1 MACVSPA
8 LVAASHWFLFVAVT
22 AFIAC
27 LLWCFIY
34 VLSIREAL
42 KLPINW
48 ILTELLNTAIFAV
61 LYMIAFIAQLSAW
74 SVTHSS
80 FTSRNIAG
88 GALGIVCVAIVGNHI
103 SLYQSYAYTGEL
115 FFLLMTTTFLI
126 GTFILLVSC
135 LASFSSAAVIAKSIY
150 ELLYH
155 SIAFGLYLAASLTY
169 SVHVFKMKGYR
180 EYETLMAAVICGLIN
195 SALYL
200 FSTILAV
207 RTYRGI

>member
-1 MACVSPA
+1 M
-8 LVAASHWFLFVAVT
+8 SHSVT
-22 AFIAC
+22 
-27 LLWCFIY
+27 
-34 VLSIREAL
+34 IR
-42 KLPINW
+42 
-48 ILTELLNTAIFAV
+48 TQTVTSSSTAV
-61 LYMIAFIAQLSAW
+61 LINTGYLKTWSGLFKTLQL
-74 SVTHSS
+74 
-80 FTSRNIAG
+80 
-88 GALGIVCVAIVGNHI
+88 ALGIVCVAIVGNHI